1 MTEFLNG
8 IPRLAYATISGSR
21 AYGIDVENSD
31 TDIRG
36 FYMESLEDLMGIKKI
51 KEQYEDSESDTVIY
65 SFKKFVKLLANGNP
79 NIIELLGTRQKDR
92 LYVNPAAQRLLD
104 NTSMFLSKK
113 IYSSFEGFATSL
125 FYGAEK
131 LWDMPLGQKNAMHC
145 IRIYLMGVDILKN
158 GEINTYREKE
168 KDFLLS
174 LRNGEI
180 SFRRFNMYRDELRY
194 KMRREAFLL
203 TRLPDKVDID
213 KVNEFVQDI
222 LFEYYNLGM

>member
-1 MTEFLNG
+1 MIDFLDR
-8 IPRLAYATISGSR
+8 IPKLAYATISGSK
-21 AYGIDVENSD
+21 AYGVSVKNSD

-36 FYMESLEDLMGIKKI
+36 FYIESLEDLMGIKKI

-79 NIIELLGTRQKDR
+79 NIVELLGTRQEDC
-92 LYVNPAAQRLLD
+92 LYVNSAAKKLID
-104 NTSMFLSKK
+104 NTDMFLSKK

-131 LWDMPLGQKNAMHC
+131 LWDIPLGQKNAMHC
-145 IRIYLMGVDILKN
+145 IRIYLMGIDILKHT
-158 GEINTYREKE
+158 EINTYREKE
-168 KDFLLS
+168 RDFLLS

-203 TRLPDKVDID
+203 TKLPDKVDID
-213 KVNEFVQDI
+213 KVNELVQDI

>member
-1 MTEFLNG
+1 MTDFLNG

-21 AYGIDVENSD
+21 AYGINVENSD
-31 TDIRG
+31 TDVRG

-92 LYVNPAAQRLLD
+92 LYVNSAAQRLLD
-104 NTSMFLSKK
+104 NTSIFLSKK

-131 LWDMPLGQKNAMHC
+131 LWNMPLGQKNAMHC
-145 IRIYLMGVDILKN
+145 IRIYLTGIDILKN

-180 SFRRFNMYRDELRY
+180 SFR
-194 KMRREAFLL
+194 
-203 TRLPDKVDID
+203 
-213 KVNEFVQDI
+213 
-222 LFEYYNLGM
+222 

>member
-1 MTEFLNG
+1 MTDFLNG

-21 AYGIDVENSD
+21 AYGINVENSD
-31 TDIRG
+31 TDIHG

-92 LYVNPAAQRLLD
+92 LYVNSAAQRLLD
-104 NTSMFLSKK
+104 NTSIFLSKK

-145 IRIYLMGVDILKN
+145 IRIYLTGIDILKN

-213 KVNEFVQDI
+213 KVNELVQDI

>member
-1 MTEFLNG
+1 MTNFLDR
-8 IPRLAYATISGSR
+8 IPGLAYATISGSK
-21 AYGIDVENSD
+21 AYGVSVKNSD

-36 FYMESLEDLMGIKKI
+36 FYMESIEDLMGIKKI
-51 KEQYEDSESDTVIY
+51 KEQYEDKENDTVIF
-65 SFKKFVKLLANGNP
+65 SFKKFVKLLANSNP

-92 LYVNPAAQRLLD
+92 LCVNSAAKRLLD
-104 NTSMFLSKK
+104 NTNMFLSKK

-131 LWDMPLGQKNAMHC
+131 LWDTPLGRKNAMHC
-145 IRIYLMGVDILKN
+145 IRIYLMGIDILKD

-168 KDFLLS
+168 KDFLLR

-180 SFRRFNMYRDELRY
+180 SFSRFNTYRDELKY

-203 TRLPDKVDID
+203 TKLPDQVNMEE
-213 KVNEFVQDI
+213 VNELVQDI
-222 LFEYYNLGM
+222 LFEYYNLGV

>member
-1 MTEFLNG
+1 MTEFLNE

-21 AYGIDVENSD
+21 AYGINVENSD

-36 FYMESLEDLMGIKKI
+36 FYIESLEDLMSIRKI

-65 SFKKFVKLLANGNP
+65 RFKKFIKLLANGNP
-79 NIIELLGTRQKDR
+79 NIIELLGTRQEDR
-92 LYVNPAAQRLLD
+92 LYVNSVAQRLLD

-145 IRIYLMGVDILKN
+145 IRIYLTGIDILKN

-213 KVNEFVQDI
+213 KVNELVQDI